1 MNHFEKI
8 MDSYLSNKETKTQ
21 YIDTNNIICYHDNI
35 LESYANVLSQLKIIS
50 PSGLKY
56 ARKTM
61 IVYNNEECFF
71 HNSDVHIEID
81 FELLGVI
88 EYGLF
93 FEIFRHLVDN
103 MVVNKKFFYI
113 VCLHFH
119 IIQQD
124 LLDVFYNFLNYNNIN
139 FIFVTNQISF
149 LPNSLLKS
157 SKLKRFKSLNKS
169 DYNKTYKDRS
179 NEIIELILSKKEGS
193 FSLWRDKI
201 YDLLIWNDC
210 IHDALSYIIQE
221 LILNEY
227 IQENSLSLVF
237 EKYYEIIKMYNNNYR
252 SIYHLEHFIHFL
264 RNINT
269 KS

>member
-1 MNHFEKI
+1 MTYF
-8 MDSYLSNKETKTQ
+8 L
-21 YIDTNNIICYHDNI
+21 IICQYYIAH
-35 LESYANVLSQLKIIS
+35 QKI
-50 PSGLKY
+50 
-56 ARKTM
+56 
-61 IVYNNEECFF
+61 
-71 HNSDVHIEID
+71 NSI
-81 FELLGVI
+81 
-88 EYGLF
+88 
-93 FEIFRHLVDN
+93 
-103 MVVNKKFFYI
+103 
-113 VCLHFH
+113 
-119 IIQQD
+119 
-124 LLDVFYNFLNYNNIN
+124 
-139 FIFVTNQISF
+139 
-149 LPNSLLKS
+149 LKS

-169 DYNKTYKDRS
+169 DYNKTYKERS
-179 NEIIELILSKKEGS
+179 NDILELILSKKEGS